1 MKLNQIFW
9 RLNINDQNNI
19 IHANDVEW
27 LWHPTWTKYQY
38 GT

>member
-27 LWHPTWTKYQY
+27 LWCPTGTKYQY